1 MSSVVNVLEENTRS
15 RTGKH
20 KRRVLFYVLRGKCE
34 ELKYD
39 VVRKE
44 RVKGLYVVGE
54 AFRESIRIP
63 EDAVVVVLDVR
74 LNSRGHVKGEVKVI
88 DSKGE
93 VLGEAVYRKLKVR
106 FKYLIGEEVID
117 FVRCVFRKLRLPV
130 KKYAVIYDRRG

>member
-1 MSSVVNVLEENTRS
+1 LSSVVNVLEENTRS

-54 AFRESIRIP
+54 AFREAIRIP

>member
-1 MSSVVNVLEENTRS
+1 MSSVVNVLEESTRS

-20 KRRVLFYVLRGKCE
+20 KRRVLFYVLRRKCE

-39 VVRKE
+39 IVRKE
-44 RVKGLYVVGE
+44 RVRGLYAVGE
-54 AFRESIRIP
+54 AFREAIRIP

-74 LNSRGHVKGEVKVI
+74 LNSRGRIKGEVKVI

-106 FKYLIGEEVID
+106 FKYLVGEEVID

-130 KKYAVIYDRRG
+130 KKYAVVYDRRV